1 MPSLGELAARF
12 GGDIRG
18 DSSVVIDGVGSLS
31 GAGARQLA
39 FYESEIH
46 LPALKASRAG
56 AVLLSAANEDAIDG
70 VRWVVNDSPR
80 LYFARAALW
89 LHGENRPAGEVS
101 SLAAVSK
108 SAKLGKNV
116 SVCAAAVVEDNAIIG
131 DNCIIGPGAVVGEGV
146 TIGDNTV
153 LMANSTLYSA
163 SVIGSDCI
171 IHSGAVIGADGFGF
185 VRDKDGTQVK
195 IPQLGRACLGD
206 NVEVGANSAIDR
218 GALDD
223 TVIGNGVKIDNL
235 VQIGHNVRVGDNTII
250 CGCVGVA
257 GGTMIG
263 AGCMIGGGAGIG
275 GHIDI
280 GDGANVAARAAVTHS
295 IPAGETVSSIIPA
308 MPVRKWRR
316 FVAGLRRLVDK
327 P

>member
-1 MPSLGELAARF
+1 MPSLGDLAARF

-31 GAGARQLA
+31 GAGSRQLA
-39 FYESEIH
+39 FYESETH
-46 LPALKASRAG
+46 LPALKVSRAG

-89 LHGENRPAGEVS
+89 LHGENRPTGGIS
-101 SLAAVSK
+101 SLAAVSE
-108 SAKLGKNV
+108 SAKLGGNV
-116 SVCAAAVVEDNAIIG
+116 RVCDSAVVEDGAVVG
-131 DNCIIGPGAVVGEGV
+131 DNCIIGPGAVVGEGA
-146 TIGDNTV
+146 TIGDKTT
-153 LMANSTLYSA
+153 LMARATVYA
-163 SVIGSDCI
+163 GSVIGDDCI

-185 VRDKDGTQVK
+185 VRDNDGVQVK

-235 VQIGHNVRVGDNTII
+235 VQIGHNVQVGDNTII
-250 CGCVGVA
+250 CGCVGIA
-257 GGTMIG
+257 GGTVIG
-263 AGCMIGGGAGIG
+263 AGCLIGGGAGIV
-275 GHIDI
+275 GHIVI
-280 GDGANVAARAAVTHS
+280 GDGANIAGKSSVTRGVS
-295 IPAGETVSSIIPA
+295 AGETVSSTIPA

-316 FVAGLRRLVDK
+316 FVASLRRLADK
-327 P
+327 S